1 MSVLSVNSITK
12 RYPGVTALDG
22 VSLAF
27 AAGRVHGIIGE
38 NGAGK
43 STLMK
48 IMSGVESQDSGE
60 ISVEGASVR
69 FRSVHDA
76 MAHGIVMIHQ
86 ELNLVND
93 LSVAENIFLG
103 HEPRKFGV
111 IDFKAMNAKAQELLD
126 RVSCKASP
134 KQLLGDLPLAQKQ
147 LVEIAKA
154 LSHQSKVVIMD
165 EPTAVLSDPETQ
177 ALFRLIAQLKQEGV
191 CIILISHILHE
202 LLENCDDIAV
212 LRDGQF
218 VGSVDAIEASEQQ
231 LAAMMVGRE
240 LSDMFPARVSAGTGN
255 ELFKVSGFQFFG
267 CQSPVDLNVKAGE
280 IVGIAG
286 LVGSGRTELAEA
298 LVGLAQGSGSVEVE
312 GVPVGRGLQAG
323 MRAGLVYVSEDRKE
337 SGLHLDL
344 PIEWNTSLAKGAGA
358 ILDKR
363 AIHERAEDWRK
374 RLNMKIADVR
384 DPVSSLSGGNQQKV
398 SLAKWLATDPKL
410 LILDEPTRGV
420 DVGAKGEIYSEMRK
434 LADQGLGIL
443 MISSDL
449 PEVIGMCDR
458 VYVMRDFAMVGEL
471 SGEEISEES
480 IMNLAA
486 GVGV

>member
-1 MSVLSVNSITK
+1 MSVLSVHNITK
-12 RYPGVTALDG
+12 RYPGVIALDG

-27 AAGRVHGIIGE
+27 DAGKVHGIIGE

-48 IMSGVESQDSGE
+48 IMSGVERQDHGE
-60 ISVEGASVR
+60 ILFERGPVR
-69 FRSVHDA
+69 FRSAHDA
-76 MAHGIVMIHQ
+76 MGRGIVMIHQ

-111 IDFKAMNAKAQELLD
+111 IDFKSMNAKAQEILD

-134 KQLLGDLPLAQKQ
+134 RQLLGELPLAQKQ

-154 LSHQSKVVIMD
+154 LSHDSQVVIMD
-165 EPTAVLSDPETQ
+165 EPTAVLSAPETQ

-212 LRDGQF
+212 LRDGKF
-218 VGSVDAIEASEQQ
+218 VALVNSIEANEQQ
-231 LAAMMVGRE
+231 LAAMMVGRD
-240 LSDMFPARVSAGTGN
+240 LSDMFPRRAPIERGTQ
-255 ELFKVSGFQFFG
+255 LFAVKGFQFALG
-267 CQSPVDLNVKAGE
+267 KKPVDLNVAKGE

-298 LVGLAQGSGSVEVE
+298 LVGLTEGTGSVEIE
-312 GVPVGRGLQAG
+312 GLPVGRSLRSA

-344 PIEWNTSLAKGAGA
+344 PIEWNTSLATGAGT
-358 ILDKR
+358 ILDKKL
-363 AIHERAEDWRK
+363 IHSRAEDWRK

-384 DPVSSLSGGNQQKV
+384 DPISSLSGGNQQKV

-420 DVGAKGEIYSEMRK
+420 DVGAKGEIYAEMQK

-449 PEVIGMCDR
+449 PEVIGLCDR
-458 VYVMRDFAMVGEL
+458 VYVMRDFTLVGEL
-471 SGEEISEES
+471 HGDEISEEK